1 MEALEGLKEMEWY
14 QELMERLSQVFL
26 KLLVKLGLKLILP
39 F

>member
-1 MEALEGLKEMEWY
+1 MNELMEMEWF
-14 QELMERLSQVFL
+14 QELMDRLSEVFT